1 MSIKNTNSKIVFSND
16 FSFPPLQESIKRMKN
31 LNEKISINSFVF
43 FLIFN
48 LCTIQCHSAMISY
61 SVGSFSSNWLL
72 MNFHSLHFP
81 LLSLLFYY
89 IYFFSFT
96 LRMICG
102 VMAKILYK
110 RNSLTNKLKRTR
122 NWILF
127 NIFYHQKN
135 ENVCVKNLEIIIS
148 LFNNHFRKSFL
159 SVHLFPLNM
168 MMMTVIGYFLY

>member
-1 MSIKNTNSKIVFSND
+1 MCLLFVVGFLIKITTQWRIISSDWVVDKKYQQQNCIFQWFFFSP
-16 FSFPPLQESIKRMKN
+16 SARKHKK
-31 LNEKISINSFVF
+31 NEKLERENFHKQLLF

-127 NIFYHQKN
+127 NIFYHQKM
-135 ENVCVKNLEIIIS
+135 KM
-148 LFNNHFRKSFL
+148 
-159 SVHLFPLNM
+159 SVLK
-168 MMMTVIGYFLY
+168 I